1 MGSSQSKEDKRHIS
15 NYQDYLNLAEIYH
28 AYQYVSKYIDDSARD
43 LVLLPF
49 FIE

>member
-28 AYQYVSKYIDDSARD
+28 YVSKYIDDSARD